1 MEKMKL
7 VMVVRGC
14 YRLMKERTSI
24 EKLLFSLDCEIE
36 LQASIYTG

>member
-14 YRLMKERTSI
+14 YRLIKESEVI
-24 EKLLFSLDCEIE
+24 LESCY
-36 LQASIYTG
+36 SH